1 MLDQGSI
8 ELARGELVPGE
19 QSEQSSLWGNLRRM
33 NGDQDKDNV
42 RPGREKLEKRQA
54 WKPGPVAVTIL

>member
-1 MLDQGSI
+1 M
-8 ELARGELVPGE
+8 PGE
-19 QSEQSSLWGNLRRM
+19 QSDQSSLWGNLRRM